1 MKRRWLLALFAATAA
16 VICLGVTSKKCAPLA
31 AKEDHVKW
39 IADSLKEMQ
48 TVKVGMTRNQLLRVF
63 TMEGGLSIRP
73 TRTYVYHE
81 CPYIKVDVQFR
92 PVGNE
97 DNLLEERGEDVIAGI
112 SRPYL
117 GWSIC
122 D

>member
-1 MKRRWLLALFAATAA
+1 MKRKLVVAPLLAAAT
-16 VICLGVTSKKCAPLA
+16 VICLGVTSKQCARPA

-39 IADSLKEMQ
+39 IADSLKEIQ
-48 TVKVGMTRNQLLRVF
+48 TVKAGMTRDQLLRVF
-63 TMEGGLSIRP
+63 TTEGGLSNRI
-73 TRTYVYHE
+73 TRTYVYHK
-81 CPYIKVDVQFR
+81 CPYIKVDVQFK

-97 DNLLEERGEDVIAGI
+97 GNLLEERGEDVIAGV

>member
-1 MKRRWLLALFAATAA
+1 MRRRWLLALFVAVAT
-16 VICLGVTSKKCAPLA
+16 VICLGVASKQCARPA

-39 IADSLKEMQ
+39 IADSLKEIQ
-48 TVKVGMTRNQLLRVF
+48 TVKTGMTRDQLLRVF
-63 TMEGGLSIRP
+63 TMEGGESNRIV
-73 TRTYVYHE
+73 RTYVYHE
-81 CPYIKVDVQFR
+81 CPYIKVDVQFK

-117 GWSIC
+117 GWSIL